1 VTAAGGAGGRV
12 HFLCTAIGRGHPFYL
27 DGIRQCLPP
36 EAVGEWLEVLAICHG
51 ASGALW
57 RLARALYRHGSSS
70 GGEHTLYSR
79 LRARTDYRRAGLAV
93 RVMGAPLVEAASQL
107 DGPLVVAH
115 PLLVAILHGRAR
127 LAYQHGELA
136 VPREALLDGAHTVLV
151 PDSHAADAFVRAGL
165 SAAQVIVTGLCVE
178 PVLVPLAAPAMAARI
193 ARLDAH
199 GPLTG
204 GFFSSGAEPRLH
216 VQTLVAAAQD
226 VTRNGGRAILVARR
240 GGSFHRLAISHG
252 ARSADLALFETRAEL
267 EAVTAAC
274 FASLDYVVAPAH
286 ERSHWALGLGLPLFA
301 LEPAIGSFAPL
312 NRARL
317 LEERVALPLARA
329 DASAFGSRL
338 RHVQQ
343 NGELARMAERGWRR
357 YDIHGF
363 AQAARAVLSLS

>member
-1 VTAAGGAGGRV
+1 MTAAGGAGGRV

-27 DGIRQCLPP
+27 DGIRHCLPP
-36 EAVGEWLEVLAICHG
+36 EAVGQWLEVLAHCHG

-57 RLARALYRHGSSS
+57 RIARALYHHGSSS
-70 GGEHTLYSR
+70 GGRRTLYSR

-93 RVMGAPLVEAASQL
+93 RIMGAPLVKAVARL

-115 PLLVAILHGRAR
+115 PLLVAILRGRER

-136 VPREALLDGAHTVLV
+136 VPREALLAGAHTVLV
-151 PDSHAADAFVRAGL
+151 PDTRAADAFMQAGL
-165 SAAQVIVTGLCVE
+165 SAAQVVVTGLCVE
-178 PVLVPLAAPAMAARI
+178 PALVPLAAEAMAART
-193 ARLDAH
+193 ARFDAQ

-216 VQTLVAAAQD
+216 LQTLVATAQS
-226 VTRNGGRAILVARR
+226 VARSGGRAILVARR
-240 GGSFHRLAISHG
+240 GGRYHRLAMALG
-252 ARSADLALFETRAEL
+252 APEATLALYETRAEL

-317 LEERVALPLARA
+317 LEERVALPLAPA
-329 DASAFGSRL
+329 DAGAFGTRL
-338 RHVQQ
+338 RQLQQ
-343 NGELARMAERGWRR
+343 SGELARMAARGWGR
-357 YDIHGF
+357 DIRGF
-363 AQAARAVLSLS
+363 ARAAEAVLRLSR